1 LPFFVIW
8 FVINCTHWAAGSTQ
22 ALPFTTILMIMLV
35 YIMVGFPLTAI
46 GGLIARNTTS
56 DFDSPC
62 RTRPQPRLIPP
73 QPWYTMIGFHC
84 FFGGFLPFSA
94 ISVEL
99 YYIFATVWGREQ
111 YTLYGVLLLVF
122 FIVLLV
128 SACISV
134 ALTYFQLSS
143 EDYRW
148 WWRSVFSAGSTGI
161 FVFLYSCFYYLR
173 RSNMS
178 GSVETIEFLGYT
190 ALMCYVFF
198 LTLGT
203 IGFAAS
209 LKFIRYI
216 YVNLKMD

>member
-1 LPFFVIW
+1 
-8 FVINCTHWAAGSTQ
+8 
-22 ALPFTTILMIMLV
+22 MIMLV

-62 RTRPQPRLIPP
+62 RTRPQPRIIPP
-73 QPWYTMIGFHC
+73 QPWYTIIGFHC

-134 ALTYFQLSS
+134 ALTYFQVYALSLVQL
-143 EDYRW
+143 RGLF
-148 WWRSVFSAGSTGI
+148 VICSTKHLEQRLI
-161 FVFLYSCFYYLR
+161 
-173 RSNMS
+173 
-178 GSVETIEFLGYT
+178 
-190 ALMCYVFF
+190 
-198 LTLGT
+198 
-203 IGFAAS
+203 
-209 LKFIRYI
+209 
-216 YVNLKMD
+216 

>member
-1 LPFFVIW
+1 MYNVVGTAAIFTLPFFVIW
-8 FVINCTHWAAGSTQ
+8 FIINCTHWAAGSTQ

-62 RTRPQPRLIPP
+62 RTRPQPRIIPP

-134 ALTYFQLSS
+134 ALTYFQVCSDFRNKHS
-143 EDYRW
+143 T
-148 WWRSVFSAGSTGI
+148 VF
-161 FVFLYSCFYYLR
+161 
-173 RSNMS
+173 
-178 GSVETIEFLGYT
+178 
-190 ALMCYVFF
+190 
-198 LTLGT
+198 
-203 IGFAAS
+203 
-209 LKFIRYI
+209 
-216 YVNLKMD
+216 